1 MDIGIVEYGGK
12 LTQIFEE
19 AVSKE
24 LVQARFKKKKALD
37 IFDVLAFA
45 RKFSDLDQVV
55 IIAELIRDEKEKNE
69 AFYDGLADL
78 EAETGKNI
86 FKAIYYD
93 DEEGEPVVKELAETF
108 VNYLYHPEKLEKE
121 KKEEGEGFEF

>member
-12 LTQIFEE
+12 LTQVFEDI
-19 AVSKE
+19 VSKE
-24 LVQARFKKKKALD
+24 LIQARFKKKKALD

-78 EAETGKNI
+78 EADTGKNI

-93 DEEGEPVVKELAETF
+93 DEEGEPVVKELGETF
-108 VNYLYHPEKLEKE
+108 INYLYHPEKLEK
-121 KKEEGEGFEF
+121 KEEGGEGFEF